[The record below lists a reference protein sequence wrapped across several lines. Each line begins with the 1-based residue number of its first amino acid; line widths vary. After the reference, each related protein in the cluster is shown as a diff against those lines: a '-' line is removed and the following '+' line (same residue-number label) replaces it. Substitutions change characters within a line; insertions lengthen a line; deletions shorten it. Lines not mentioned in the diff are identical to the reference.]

1 MAQSTTEGEPGKTL
15 VEVHT
20 IDHIPEKERYGK
32 LWHQG
37 PFWFTMNA
45 TILTILSGIYG
56 GLSGMNLTWSLV
68 AIVLGSMAGSVFA
81 AFHAVQGPRLGIPQ
95 MIQSRV
101 QFGSIG
107 GNWVVAV
114 VGFMQL
120 GFAVFLTILGRD
132 SLGTLTGAHNHWY
145 TAVIIVVALAIAIG
159 GYRWLHGALRYL
171 AYLALVVFALVTIAL
186 VTQTGF
192 TGLFSQGQFV
202 WSAFILQFGISV
214 GYQIALAPM
223 ISNYT
228 RYMPRKTP
236 GVAIVLITTVA
247 AIISAF
253 WFESLG
259 AILAT
264 AAPAE
269 DFISSLNSYSSALIP
284 GLGGVVM
291 VLTFLTM
298 IAIVAVDYYEV
309 LLASL
314 TILDTIKRVRTSAKL
329 RVLWLIAIAAI
340 IWILVEV
347 LPSDYLT
354 NYQNFLYLLLYFLI
368 PWTAVNLT
376 DFYLVRKERYA
387 VAELLKQDSG
397 IYGRWNWRG
406 LVAYWIGFLVMI
418 PFFSNALYT
427 GPVANQLAGGDI
439 APFIGLPVAMAI
451 FWLLM
456 RGYDFRKENELIAID
471 SQVLAGMHAAVEE
484 AGLAHETSGEVAP
497 DIDGMGAGPLPLED
511 VEVFEEEDS

>member
-1 MAQSTTEGEPGKTL
+1 
-15 VEVHT
+15 
-20 IDHIPEKERYGK
+20 
-32 LWHQG
+32 
-37 PFWFTMNA
+37 MNA
-45 TILTILSGIYG
+45 TILTVLSGIYG
-56 GLSGMNLTWSLV
+56 GLCGLSLTWSIV
-68 AIVLGSMAGSVFA
+68 AIVLGSMVGSVFA

-101 QFGSIG
+101 QLGSLG
-107 GNWVVAV
+107 ANWILAVVA
-114 VGFMQL
+114 FMQL

-132 SLGTLTGAHNHWY
+132 SLGTLTGTHNHWY
-145 TAVIIVVALAIAIG
+145 TAVIIIVALGIAIG

-171 AYLALVVFALVTIAL
+171 AYAALVVFVLVTIAL

-192 TGLFSQGQFV
+192 TNLFSQGEFI

-228 RYMPRKTP
+228 RYMPRRTP
-236 GVAIVLITTVA
+236 AVAIVLITTIA
-247 AIISAF
+247 AITSAF
-253 WFESLG
+253 WFEFLG

-309 LLASL
+309 MLASL
-314 TILDTIKRVRTSAKL
+314 SLVDTFKRIRSSRRL
-329 RVLWLIAIAAI
+329 RVIWLSGIAIVV
-340 IWILVEV
+340 WILVEV
-347 LPSDYLT
+347 LPADYLT
-354 NYQNFLYLLLYFLI
+354 NYQNFLYLLLYFLV

-376 DFYLVRKERYA
+376 DFYIVRKERYA

-406 LVAYWIGFLVMI
+406 LVAYWCGFLAMI

-427 GPVANQLAGGDI
+427 GPVANRLAGGDI
-439 APFIGLPVAMAI
+439 APFVGLPVAVVFFLI
-451 FWLLM
+451 LM
-456 RGYDFRKENELIAID
+456 RRYDFRKESEKIAVD
-471 SQVLAGMHAAVEE
+471 DQVLASLHAAVDEGGLTHVPE
-484 AGLAHETSGEVAP
+484 ADVDSSGL
-497 DIDGMGAGPLPLED
+497 GAAVIPLED
-511 VEVFEEEDS
+511 VEIFEGEKKDE